1 VTHASETERQRA
13 FRALLRS
20 PLLPAAG
27 DTAEEYNLVRR
38 HSAWLN
44 EWLRKFPT
52 WTLDIHKEAARLRK
66 VPPDLLDETRPA
78 VDRASGTWF
87 SRRRYAFL
95 CLVFAALERSGSQT
109 TIEQIAQGVVEFATM
124 DRALAEA
131 GVEFDIGNHDHRRDL
146 VHAVRLLMER
156 GVLNRVQGDD
166 AEFLNRNRTSC
177 QAETLYDINRPILAL
192 ILNVSRSASTIEVMQ
207 QTMTESFTQR
217 VSRLIDDPKAE
228 TEDARSRQIRAR
240 LVRALL
246 DDPILYFQDLND
258 EERIYLEQ
266 HRGYLL
272 RQVCEATG
280 LLAEVRREG
289 IALVDDQGS
298 LADIQMGADGTDSHL
313 SSLLV
318 RWFAECFRSCAGA
331 VTPLPEIEEYV
342 RRAGAEPRLIED
354 ELLRLRGLRL
364 IRLAEGGAIPLAA
377 CGRYRAEE

>member
-1 VTHASETERQRA
+1 MTHPSETQRQRA

-44 EWLRKFPT
+44 EWLRKFPA

-95 CLVFAALERSGSQT
+95 CLALAALERSDAQT

-146 VHAVRLLMER
+146 VHAVRLLVDR
-156 GVLNRVQGDD
+156 DVLNRVQGDE

-192 ILNVSRSASTIEVMQ
+192 ILNVSRSASTMEVMQ

-228 TEDARSRQIRAR
+228 TEDARSRQIRTR

-331 VTPLPEIEEYV
+331 ATPLPEIEEYV

>member
-1 VTHASETERQRA
+1 MTHASETERQRA

-44 EWLRKFPT
+44 EWLRKFPA

-95 CLVFAALERSGSQT
+95 CLALAALERSDSHT
-109 TIEQIAQGVVEFATM
+109 TIEQIAQGVLEFATM

-131 GVEFDIGNHDHRRDL
+131 SVEFDIGNYDHRRDL
-146 VHAVRLLMER
+146 VHAVRLLVDR

-177 QAETLYDINRPILAL
+177 RAETLYDINRPILAL
-192 ILNVSRSASTIEVMQ
+192 ILNVARSASTMEVMQ

-228 TEDARSRQIRAR
+228 TEDARSHQIRAR

-298 LADIQMGADGTDSHL
+298 LTDIQMAEDGTDRQL

>member
-1 VTHASETERQRA
+1 MTHASETERQRA

-44 EWLRKFPT
+44 EWLRKFPA

-95 CLVFAALERSGSQT
+95 CLALAALERSDAQT

-131 GVEFDIGNHDHRRDL
+131 GVEFDIGNYDHRRDL
-146 VHAVRLLMER
+146 VHAVRLLVDR
-156 GVLNRVQGDD
+156 GVLNRVHGDE

-177 QAETLYDINRPILAL
+177 RAETLYDINRPILAL
-192 ILNVSRSASTIEVMQ
+192 ILNVSRSASTMEVMQ

-228 TEDARSRQIRAR
+228 TEDARSRQIRTR

-298 LADIQMGADGTDSHL
+298 LTDIQMAEDGTDRQL

>member
-1 VTHASETERQRA
+1 MTHASETERQRA

-44 EWLRKFPT
+44 EWLRKFPA

-95 CLVFAALERSGSQT
+95 CLALAALERSDAQT

-131 GVEFDIGNHDHRRDL
+131 GVEFDIGNYDHRRDL
-146 VHAVRLLMER
+146 VHAVRLLVDR
-156 GVLNRVQGDD
+156 DVLNRVQGDE

-177 QAETLYDINRPILAL
+177 RAETLYDINRPILAL

-228 TEDARSRQIRAR
+228 TEDARSRQIRTR

-298 LADIQMGADGTDSHL
+298 LTDIQMGEGGTDSHL